1 MQNEIIIN
9 AELGETRVALLEDK
23 QFAELH
29 IERDRDKSVVGN
41 VVKGKVSRVL
51 PGMQAA
57 FVDIGL
63 EKAAF
68 LYVGDYFESTLTTGE
83 TDGEPTGGRGKSGGG
98 GRGRGR
104 AAPPRIDTVLR
115 EGQEIIVQI
124 AKEPIGTKGARITSS
139 ISIPGR
145 HLVLTPW
152 SRRVGVSRRI
162 GSDKERRRLREI
174 VERLRPKN
182 LGFIIRTAGD
192 GVREADLE
200 ADIRYLA
207 TVWAAIQHRHAE
219 TTAPAMLYSEHDL
232 PLRVVR
238 DLAGHDTKRI
248 IADSKP
254 LYEHIQSF
262 VDRFVADPK
271 PAVELYEE
279 SLPIF
284 ERFDLEP
291 QINANLERKVWLK
304 SGGSLVI
311 DKSEALTAIDVNTGR
326 FVGKRDLEE
335 TVFKTNLEAVQEVVH
350 QLRFRNLGGLI
361 IIDLIDMESAG
372 NREKV
377 YRALGDALRADKSRT
392 NILKISELGLV
403 EMTRKRT
410 RENLVQTLCEPCSHC
425 EGRSYVLSRESVA
438 FRAIREIRKHL
449 PKLRGRKVAV
459 SVNPHVAA
467 ELLAGSKPA
476 MAQLS
481 EDIGHDI
488 EVRAR
493 PGMHQEQYELTV
505 LEAGPPTEFEL
516 CWLNDVH
523 PDTRA
528 AADKEEKEKKR
539 AEAKKEDGD
548 GDAKRGRRR
557 GRGRGRTD
565 GDEESD
571 ESAAAS
577 DSSESKAVTPSDEP
591 VGALA
596 AAAPAKPKKAV
607 PQGQYERMSLDDD
620 DEIVHDEERK
630 PLGHSNKPVA
640 DATPK
645 ATASS
650 ARPPAGPRSMTEDS
664 DVTEPAKTEA
674 ADGGEA
680 KPAAKPESR
689 SPGRK
694 PARVKS
700 DAARAAAIYERL
712 DSETMDFVPAQA
724 SADPAPEV
732 AGSPAAPVKKKAAAV
747 KKKTTAVAGAAP
759 EYERLDSETMDFVPA
774 QASAD
779 PAPEVAGSPAAPV
792 KKKAAAVRKKAAA
805 VKKKT
810 TAEAGAAP
818 EVAPPPKSPVGRAK
832 PAADAVVKAPAESS
846 EEAVDPA
853 QAVDSEEE
861 SSIIPGSD

>member
-83 TDGEPTGGRGKSGGG
+83 TDGEPTGGRGKSGGGG

-476 MAQLS
+476 MALLS

-548 GDAKRGRRR
+548 GGAKRGRR
-557 GRGRGRTD
+557 RGRGRTD
-565 GDEESD
+565 GDEESN

-577 DSSESKAVTPSDEP
+577 DSSEAKPVGKAVTPSAEP

-596 AAAPAKPKKAV
+596 AAAPAKPKKAI

-620 DEIVHDEERK
+620 DEIVHDEEPK
-630 PLGHSNKPVA
+630 PLGNSNKPVA

-650 ARPPAGPRSMTEDS
+650 ARPPASPRSMTEDS
-664 DVTEPAKTEA
+664 DVAEATDVTEPAKTEA
-674 ADGGEA
+674 ADAGEA
-680 KPAAKPESR
+680 KPKSR

-700 DAARAAAIYERL
+700 DAARAAAI
-712 DSETMDFVPAQA
+712 
-724 SADPAPEV
+724 
-732 AGSPAAPVKKKAAAV
+732 
-747 KKKTTAVAGAAP
+747 
-759 EYERLDSETMDFVPA
+759 YERLDSETMDFVPA

-818 EVAPPPKSPVGRAK
+818 EVAPAPKAPVGRAK